1 MGEAGRGRGGV
12 LRHQVVSGAALVM
25 AAAIL
30 CGESLAI
37 DSREA
42 APRFRAKTL
51 QGEEFTNESLKGK
64 VVLLQFWTTWCGYC
78 RREQPAVDAIVH
90 DFADRGLVVLAVDVG
105 ESKKKVKQFLEG
117 SPRAC
122 KIVATEDTNLAAIF
136 AATSYPVYVL
146 IDRAGKIAGKQRGGA
161 GEDSLR
167 RLLRKAGLDSE

>member
-1 MGEAGRGRGGV
+1 
-12 LRHQVVSGAALVM
+12 M

-51 QGEEFTNESLKGK
+51 EGEEFTNESLKGK

-78 RREQPAVDAIVH
+78 RRDQPAVDAIVH
-90 DFADRGLVVLAVDVG
+90 DFAVRGLVVLAVDVG
-105 ESKKKVKQFLEG
+105 ESRKKVKQFLAG

-122 KIVATEDTNLAAIF
+122 KIVANEDTNLAAIF

-146 IDRAGKIAGKQRGGA
+146 IDRAGKIAGRQRGAA

-167 RLLRKAGLDSE
+167 RLLTKAGLGSD

>member
-1 MGEAGRGRGGV
+1 MGEAGREHGGV
-12 LRHQVVSGAALVM
+12 LRHQVVSGAALVA

-51 QGEEFTNESLKGK
+51 EGEEFTNESLKGK

-78 RREQPAVDAIVH
+78 RRDQPAVDAIVH
-90 DFADRGLVVLAVDVG
+90 DFTDQGLVVLAVDVG
-105 ESKKKVKQFLEG
+105 ESRKKVKQFLER

-146 IDRAGKIAGKQRGGA
+146 IDRAGKIAGKQRGAA

-167 RLLRKAGLDSE
+167 RLLRRAGLDSE